1 MNAGVS
7 HQYFMST
14 KARYELHVSK
24 AASKTAAPT
33 AKDDF
38 VFRFEAGP
46 PDASGVQ
53 HVRVVTH
60 TFYFEPNRI
69 VLKAGQPVELTV
81 KNAAWFVPHN
91 LTCNAKEAGIEVMA
105 DVGFFGGSRHTRF
118 TPTKAGEYEFFC
130 HEDAHAKKGMRGT
143 FVVVP

>member
-1 MNAGVS
+1 MSRRWLLLVPILIAGCTSGIGRPV
-7 HQYFMST
+7 H
-14 KARYELHVSK
+14 EV
-24 AASKTAAPT
+24 TAHS
-33 AKDDF
+33 
-38 VFRFEAGP
+38 
-46 PDASGVQ
+46 DASGVQ

-81 KNAAWFVPHN
+81 KNGSWFVPHN
-91 LTCNAKEAGIEVMA
+91 LTCNAAGAGIQVMA

-118 TPTKAGEYEFFC
+118 TPTKPGEYEFFC
-130 HEDAHAKKGMRGT
+130 HEDSHAKKGMKGT